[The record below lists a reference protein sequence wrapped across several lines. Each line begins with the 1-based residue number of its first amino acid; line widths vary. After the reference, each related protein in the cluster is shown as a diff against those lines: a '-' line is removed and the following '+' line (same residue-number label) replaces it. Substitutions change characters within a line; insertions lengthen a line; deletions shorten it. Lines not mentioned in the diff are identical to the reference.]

1 MIYFLAREPCVKRLI
16 IMRKTTV
23 CRIPFIS
30 LASLTFVNH
39 VELLPWFQVIC
50 FLIQGGMMATIIP
63 CMEHHLY
70 PQHTKDPSRKTQR
83 QTTETSFFSQA
94 FRFEY
99 LLSSLEQRFQKL
111 GLYIIK
117 TLLLWKLSKG
127 RPGAVVR
134 AVSLSH
140 QIVGSKQPLRRFA
153 GGRLASIFPFP
164 RPHSCGSL
172 RHWVC
177 LLFYC
182 FLNLTYVVSFWI
194 SGQISLAQNL

>member
-1 MIYFLAREPCVKRLI
+1 MHGTPS
-16 IMRKTTV
+16 
-23 CRIPFIS
+23 IPLS
-30 LASLTFVNH
+30 
-39 VELLPWFQVIC
+39 
-50 FLIQGGMMATIIP
+50 
-63 CMEHHLY
+63 
-70 PQHTKDPSRKTQR
+70 QHTKDPSRKTQR

-111 GLYIIK
+111 GLYIIT

-153 GGRLASIFPFP
+153 GGRLASFFPFP
-164 RPHSCGSL
+164 KPHSCGSL
-172 RHWVC
+172 WHWVC
-177 LLFYC
+177 PCCGNCPTNACMHLCDRVLKHLC
-182 FLNLTYVVSFWI
+182 CLTSTVSC
-194 SGQISLAQNL
+194 SA